1 MKSTCIWGIIQS
13 VKEGEDLQD
22 EFEKIEN
29 RETDAAERSE
39 NADELKTAGKKVCE
53 KKKADEKVRSTDNFV
68 IFTVVGFF
76 LGVILGF
83 AVSAIPVC
91 IVAGTIA
98 GACFGLVLDD
108 RKDKSSKDNKEK
120 EEEKNV

>member
-39 NADELKTAGKKVCE
+39 NADELKTAGKRFA

-68 IFTVVGFF
+68 IFTVAGFF
-76 LGVILGF
+76 
-83 AVSAIPVC
+83 SA
-91 IVAGTIA
+91 
-98 GACFGLVLDD
+98 
-108 RKDKSSKDNKEK
+108 
-120 EEEKNV
+120 

>member
-1 MKSTCIWGIIQS
+1 M
-13 VKEGEDLQD
+13 
-22 EFEKIEN
+22 
-29 RETDAAERSE
+29 R
-39 NADELKTAGKKVCE
+39 

-68 IFTVVGFF
+68 IFTVAGFF

-98 GACFGLVLDD
+98 GACFGLALDD